1 VGSRFSIVAQTTGEL
16 PFIYIA
22 MAGPGYLRTFGIPLR
37 SGRMFDAGEVIRGD
51 RVVLINETAARLW
64 PAGENPIGS
73 RVRLAVLEKPR
84 TGVLVD
90 SMRSPEAT
98 VIGIIGDTK
107 NAGVQANPMPA
118 AVMPYT
124 VYAPPQRMIALRTD
138 GDPNLLLNPLRAQVR
153 EMDTEQPLGA
163 PITLRDA
170 LDQQV
175 QQPRFTMALFGA
187 FAAIGLVLAAAGIYS
202 VLSFHVTRRTHELG
216 VRMALGAPR
225 GHVLGLLLTMGGR
238 LVAAGLVVGLI
249 ASAGATRLL
258 QSQLFGVEPVDPVA
272 YSAVAVLLLFVAFI
286 ACYLPARRAARVDP
300 VIALRTE

>member
-1 VGSRFSIVAQTTGEL
+1 
-16 PFIYIA
+16 
-22 MAGPGYLRTFGIPLR
+22 
-37 SGRMFDAGEVIRGD
+37 
-51 RVVLINETAARLW
+51 
-64 PAGENPIGS
+64 
-73 RVRLAVLEKPR
+73 
-84 TGVLVD
+84 
-90 SMRSPEAT
+90 
-98 VIGIIGDTK
+98 
-107 NAGVQANPMPA
+107 
-118 AVMPYT
+118 
-124 VYAPPQRMIALRTD
+124 
-138 GDPNLLLNPLRAQVR
+138 
-153 EMDTEQPLGA
+153 
-163 PITLRDA
+163 
-170 LDQQV
+170 
-175 QQPRFTMALFGA
+175 MALFGA

>member
-1 VGSRFSIVAQTTGEL
+1 
-16 PFIYIA
+16 
-22 MAGPGYLRTFGIPLR
+22 
-37 SGRMFDAGEVIRGD
+37 
-51 RVVLINETAARLW
+51 
-64 PAGENPIGS
+64 
-73 RVRLAVLEKPR
+73 VRLAVLEKPR

-90 SMRSPEAT
+90 STRSPEAT

-153 EMDTEQPLGA
+153 EIDTEQPLGA